1 LTCAAVSAF
10 HLLLTVLPYVPAKR
24 GPFELNQQTPRQCYS
39 SSHLLLSVCMNISL
53 LPPPTII
60 CFVAAGVLVDLPVL
74 GPKDVE
80 DVQQFAA
87 KHKMDFIAASFVQ
100 NADDVRSA

>member
-1 LTCAAVSAF
+1 
-10 HLLLTVLPYVPAKR
+10 
-24 GPFELNQQTPRQCYS
+24 
-39 SSHLLLSVCMNISL
+39 M
-53 LPPPTII
+53 
-60 CFVAAGVLVDLPVL
+60 DLPVL